1 MKRIMFIGAASA
13 AALAGSIALAAPAM
27 ASNGNGP
34 LTAVTHAADH
44 PDTTSGPG
52 GSALLDS
59 PGYGPVWAF
68 DNLAIKF
75 IVTPDGKTNG
85 YKVVVNSEGS
95 FAGFADPGRDGATA
109 GPSYGQPLT
118 SNGDVKGTITYYVT
132 SATPP
137 DPANLPAQEPGVP
150 TRDQTGLSQG
160 SYEHLSGM
168 ISQLFDNQ
176 PTSGT
181 GSIMDSS
188 VPGFGD
194 YNYSYQH
201 GNYVQVTTGITG
213 DVVGH

>member
-1 MKRIMFIGAASA
+1 MKRILLIPAAGA

-52 GSALLDS
+52 GGALLNS
-59 PGYGPVWAF
+59 PGYGPVWAW

-85 YKVVVNSEGS
+85 YKVVINSEGS
-95 FAGFADPGRDGATA
+95 FAGFADPGPNGSTDA
-109 GPSYGQPLT
+109 PYGQPLA
-118 SNGDVKGTITYYVT
+118 SNGDVKGTFTYYVT
-132 SATPP
+132 SVTPP

-150 TRDQTGLSQG
+150 TRDQAGLNQG

-168 ISQLFDNQ
+168 ISQLFDDQ

-181 GSIMDSS
+181 GSIMDPS
-188 VPGFGD
+188 VLGFGD
-194 YNYSYQH
+194 YTYSYQH
-201 GNYVQVTTGITG
+201 GNYVQITSGITG